1 MNQAM
6 MKAIEAY
13 EKEKQALSVRIEALE
28 NRLDSISRKVSIEG
42 EHLSNRGGLS
52 WTEMEEEI
60 LIQSY
65 EQFVNATAAKLK
77 RSNGAITSRL
87 AHLREN
93 CRLFMM

>member
-42 EHLSNRGGLS
+42 EHLSAL
-52 WTEMEEEI
+52 
-60 LIQSY
+60 
-65 EQFVNATAAKLK
+65 
-77 RSNGAITSRL
+77 
-87 AHLREN
+87 
-93 CRLFMM
+93 